1 LRLSFGFK
9 LSDVC
14 SACEHARL
22 ALLILVM
29 CCEINYQHIIFQHTQ
44 RYDKIRY
51 DMRRYDTILHDIQV
65 IIANNAAGSAIILLP
80 CYILS
85 AIAFPTMLAV
95 ICL

>member
-1 LRLSFGFK
+1 
-9 LSDVC
+9 
-14 SACEHARL
+14 
-22 ALLILVM
+22 
-29 CCEINYQHIIFQHTQ
+29 
-44 RYDKIRY
+44 
-51 DMRRYDTILHDIQV
+51 MRRYDTILHDIQV